1 MHPGTQLGPMRYI
14 GRPGYARQW
23 PAMCRSCRRELQEPM
38 MSKSNTDQFL
48 DNNQRYARGE
58 AVHAPA

>member
-1 MHPGTQLGPMRYI
+1 
-14 GRPGYARQW
+14 
-23 PAMCRSCRRELQEPM
+23 